1 GSSRFGSNNKWALF
15 PSAAVAWRIS
25 EEGFMR
31 DVTVINDL
39 KLRASYGRTGNTALS
54 PYQSLDRLA
63 AYRTIYGNN
72 EEVVGY
78 SPVGIANDD
87 LKWETTAQTDVGVD
101 ISLWNSRL
109 NVAVD
114 YYWKYTR
121 DLLASVPLPP
131 SVGFGSIFQN
141 VGEIKNQGIE
151 VGVNGDILT
160 GAWKWN
166 LAAMVS
172 NNRNE
177 VVKLAGGSDIYSAG
191 QAAVWSST
199 NIAREG
205 EPLGALF
212 GYLEDGLNEN
222 GFIKYKDTNGDG
234 IVNSQDRVILG
245 YPTPDWIYSLNS
257 TLSYKGVNL
266 NVFLEGVQGNQIF
279 NATNGTH

>member
-1 GSSRFGSNNKWALF
+1 RVHAYAQRRSSELYARQQTAYSSSFLNENTLTYSKDFNEIHSLTLLGGYTYQTDMNRNFQAEVSGLPGNTTENYDLSAAETINPPGSDYSEWVLASWLARANYSFADMYLFTASIRADGSSRFGSNNKWALF

-166 LAAMVS
+166 
-172 NNRNE
+172 
-177 VVKLAGGSDIYSAG
+177 
-191 QAAVWSST
+191 
-199 NIAREG
+199 
-205 EPLGALF
+205 
-212 GYLEDGLNEN
+212 
-222 GFIKYKDTNGDG
+222 
-234 IVNSQDRVILG
+234 
-245 YPTPDWIYSLNS
+245 
-257 TLSYKGVNL
+257 
-266 NVFLEGVQGNQIF
+266 
-279 NATNGTH
+279 